1 MGDEGGMSDITT
13 IIGSAEWLAHRYDPT
28 GDTVHFRHVARA
40 VHARATFITEEY
52 LPKDAQTVVLRRQDC
67 LDALAAGPGSAPVHF
82 VFHSAYCCSTL
93 VARAFDAAGMAMG
106 LKEPVILND
115 IVGWRR
121 RGGSPDRVAG
131 VLDST
136 LALLA
141 RPFGPGERV
150 IVKPSNIFN
159 GFAAATLGLRPDAC
173 ALMLYAP
180 LPSFLRSI
188 ARKGMWGRLWA
199 RELFAGQLKD
209 GLVDLGFAPDDYLK
223 LTDLQVAAVG
233 WLAQHALFNKLS
245 QRFGARVATLDS
257 ETLLANPEAAISALA
272 ALYSIS
278 MGAQAVAAIAGGPA
292 FSTNSKSG
300 EAFSARERDLEQ
312 AEAATTH
319 AEEIDKVAIWAGAVA
334 GNAGVPM
341 TLPNALC

>member
-1 MGDEGGMSDITT
+1 MSDITT

-28 GDTVHFRHVARA
+28 GDTIHFRHVPRD

-67 LDALAAGPGSAPVHF
+67 LEALAAGPGPAPVQF

-121 RGGSPDRVAG
+121 RGGQPDRVAG
-131 VLDST
+131 VLDSALT
-136 LALLA
+136 LLA
-141 RPFGPGERV
+141 RPFGPGESV
-150 IVKPSNIFN
+150 IVKPSNVFN
-159 GFAAATLGLRPDAC
+159 GFAAATLGLRPTAS
-173 ALMLYAP
+173 ALMLHAP

-188 ARKGMWGRLWA
+188 AKKGMWGRLWV
-199 RELFAGQLKD
+199 RELFAGQLAD
-209 GLVDLGFAPDDYLK
+209 GIVDLGFAPADYIK
-223 LTDLQVAAVG
+223 LTDLQIAAVG
-233 WLAQHALFNKLS
+233 WLAQHAMFNKLS

-257 ETLLANPEAAISALA
+257 ETLLAHPEAAIAALA
-272 ALYSIS
+272 SLYAIP
-278 MGAQAVAAIAGGPA
+278 MDARTIAAIASGPA
-292 FSTNSKSG
+292 FSSHSKSG
-300 EAFSARERDLEQ
+300 EAFSAKERDLEQ
-312 AEAATTH
+312 AEAAATH
-319 AEEIDKVAIWAGAVA
+319 AEEIDKVAIWAEAVA

-341 TLPNALC
+341 KLPNALC